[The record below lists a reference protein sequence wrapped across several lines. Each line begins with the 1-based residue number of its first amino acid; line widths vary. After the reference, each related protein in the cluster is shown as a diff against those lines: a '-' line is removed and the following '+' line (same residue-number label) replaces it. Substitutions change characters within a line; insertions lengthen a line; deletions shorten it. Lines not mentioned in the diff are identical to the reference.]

1 MFNDYTSPGDVSEPR
16 AWSHSVIIT
25 TWSPLSLNCIV
36 DISSSPQRKRWQ
48 TPVWLHAPSTE
59 LLHKNLLFFTYE
71 ITLKYIK
78 NTCCFTQT
86 WQEKTSIELIKL
98 YSLSLSSSSCS
109 LKVSWFGDLV
119 NHFLFILS
127 FSHLSSVFHLLFKS
141 RILLVAF
148 LRLSFCIFGLR
159 IMLLKLSFVS

>member
-16 AWSHSVIIT
+16 AWSHSVIT

-36 DISSSPQRKRWQ
+36 DISSSPQRKRWE

-86 WQEKTSIELIKL
+86 WQEKTGIELIKL

-148 LRLSFCIFGLR
+148 LRLSFCIFGLW